1 MSATMETAT
10 EKSSLVD
17 ETVFVISNNVHRRQ
31 QIKWRDACRQF
42 LACCIAHT
50 LVIQAGVNMAFS
62 AVLLPQLHEQ
72 KSDITINK
80 NEGSW
85 IASIVTI
92 SLPLGSL
99 LIGPLMDK
107 FGRKTMCLVTTVPF
121 VIAWLLHA
129 YASTVWYIYT
139 ARILS
144 GFTGGLTT
152 VALVYVSEIS
162 HQNYRAML
170 LSLNS
175 VFVSFGILLTCVLG
189 LFFQWRTMSG
199 IFCCVV
205 VLSMVGLWFVP
216 ESPHWLIVFKND
228 PNAAAKSL
236 RWLYVDD
243 LIFEQ
248 QYQKI
253 LESKTVL
260 GGVSESSA
268 LLNIRQNLYVFKNP
282 VVYKPLLI
290 LLIVFFFQQLSG
302 AYVIIFYAV
311 DLFRE
316 IGGQFGKGINEFVAL
331 VLLGTI
337 RFLMS
342 IISAVISKKIGR
354 RPLLFTSCLGMGL
367 CSFVAGLYMY
377 WSSLP
382 QSELDKLR
390 IQKDPKNDNVPL
402 FCVLGYVCFG
412 SIGYLVIPWSLIGE
426 LLPIKVRGKLGGVL
440 ISVAYVFMFV
450 VLKMFPFILDAVSI
464 QNLFYILSIINVVG
478 FIVLYFILPETLGK
492 SFSDIEKYFMKDRI

>member
-1 MSATMETAT
+1 M
-10 EKSSLVD
+10 
-17 ETVFVISNNVHRRQ
+17 
-31 QIKWRDACRQF
+31 
-42 LACCIAHT
+42 
-50 LVIQAGVNMAFS
+50 
-62 AVLLPQLHEQ
+62 
-72 KSDITINK
+72 
-80 NEGSW
+80 
-85 IASIVTI
+85 
-92 SLPLGSL
+92 
-99 LIGPLMDK
+99 
-107 FGRKTMCLVTTVPF
+107 
-121 VIAWLLHA
+121 
-129 YASTVWYIYT
+129 
-139 ARILS
+139 
-144 GFTGGLTT
+144 
-152 VALVYVSEIS
+152 ALVYVSEIS

-331 VLLGTI
+331 VLLGN
-337 RFLMS
+337 F
-342 IISAVISKKIGR
+342 A
-354 RPLLFTSCLGMGL
+354 TS
-367 CSFVAGLYMY
+367 
-377 WSSLP
+377 P
-382 QSELDKLR
+382 QHA
-390 IQKDPKNDNVPL
+390 N
-402 FCVLGYVCFG
+402 
-412 SIGYLVIPWSLIGE
+412 
-426 LLPIKVRGKLGGVL
+426 
-440 ISVAYVFMFV
+440 
-450 VLKMFPFILDAVSI
+450 
-464 QNLFYILSIINVVG
+464 
-478 FIVLYFILPETLGK
+478 
-492 SFSDIEKYFMKDRI
+492 